1 MNDST
6 FDRRD
11 FIKTIIG
18 AFSLTAFDWSIFPR
32 SKEIKKD
39 DNVFDAIVIGSG
51 LGGLSCAAAFARQ
64 GFKPLVL
71 EKHDKPG
78 GYATAFSRPGG
89 FIFDV
94 SLHSTTVG
102 ERNGIN
108 NLIYGFPEIADVE
121 FVPHP
126 NLYRAIFPDYDLRI
140 PQKDVAG
147 YEKLIA
153 GYFPEESEGI
163 HNLIEDMR
171 GLSND
176 IRKFSAAQGKVDM
189 NKFPVEFPTLFKCF
203 NKTWGQMVDA
213 RIKDQK
219 LKAIVSA
226 LCGYYGLPPSKLSSF
241 YYALP
246 TISYLEHGGYYAK
259 GRSQKISDA
268 FVNYIEEHGGKV
280 ILNSKVEEILTKD
293 HAAYGVKTDDGKE
306 FTGKVVISNANAHDT
321 FHKMLKEE
329 EHLKDYLVNMD
340 KLSVSLSCFQIFL
353 GLNKDLIGE
362 LGIKD
367 TEIFYSPGYDPEND
381 FKLAHDA
388 NVEEGGYGMMLYDNL
403 YKGFSPE
410 GKNTLNILALQG
422 YDHWEKFEKDYFSGN
437 KDEYRKEKNR
447 MADVLIKKVEETLL
461 PGLTS
466 AIEIKEIG
474 TPLTN
479 LRYTGNY
486 RGAIYGF
493 DQTLNNSGNTRF
505 PHNTPVKNLYLSGA
519 WTKPGHGYG
528 GVIPSGLE
536 CFGEIMKNWD

>member
-1 MNDST
+1 MENSGI
-6 FDRRD
+6 DRRD

-18 AFSLTAFDWSIFPR
+18 AFSLTAFDWSIFPK
-32 SKEIKKD
+32 SKEIIKD
-39 DNVFDAIVIGSG
+39 DNVYDAIIIGSG

-78 GYATAFSRPGG
+78 GYATTFSRPGG
-89 FIFDV
+89 FVFDV

-102 ERNGIN
+102 ARDGIN
-108 NLIYGFPEIADVE
+108 NLIFGFPEITDVE

-140 PQKDVAG
+140 PQKDVNG
-147 YEKLIA
+147 YEKLIS

-171 GLSND
+171 GLTND

-189 NKFPVEFPTLFKCF
+189 NKFPTEFPTLFRCY

-213 RIKDQK
+213 RIKNQK

-226 LCGYYGLPPSKLSSF
+226 LWGYYGLPPSKLSSF

-246 TISYLEHGGYYAK
+246 TIGYLENGGYYPI
-259 GRSQKISDA
+259 GRSQKISNQ
-268 FVNYIEEHGGKV
+268 FVDYIEGHNGRV
-280 ILNSKVEEILTKD
+280 ILNTKVTDILTKD
-293 HAAYGVKTDDGKE
+293 HTAYGVRTDDGKE
-306 FTGKVVISNANAHDT
+306 YTAKVIVSNANAYDT

-329 EHLKDYLVNMD
+329 NYLKDFLTMMD
-340 KLSVSLSCFQIFL
+340 GYSVSLSCFQVFL
-353 GLNKDLIGE
+353 GLKKDLVGE
-362 LGIKD
+362 LNIKD
-367 TEIFYSPGYDPEND
+367 TEIFYDPGYDADKGYEIMHN
-381 FKLAHDA
+381 A
-388 NVEEGGYGMMLYDNL
+388 NVEDGGYGIMIYDNL
-403 YKGFSPE
+403 YKGYSPE
-410 GKNTLNILALQG
+410 GKNTLNILVLQG
-422 YDHWEKFEKDYFSGN
+422 YDHWEKYEKDYFNGN
-437 KDEYRKEKNR
+437 KDEYRKEKNF
-447 MADVLIKKVEETLL
+447 MADILIKKVEDTLL
-461 PGLTS
+461 PGLSS

-486 RGAIYGF
+486 RGAVYGF

-536 CFGEIMKNWD
+536 CFGEIMKNWQ